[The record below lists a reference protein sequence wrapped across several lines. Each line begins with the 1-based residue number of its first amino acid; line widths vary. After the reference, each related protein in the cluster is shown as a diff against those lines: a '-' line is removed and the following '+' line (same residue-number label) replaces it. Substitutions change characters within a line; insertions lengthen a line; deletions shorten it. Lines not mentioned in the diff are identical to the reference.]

1 MWVIDVLEE
10 LAKSVQQ
17 ITFRDNN
24 VDREADIE
32 FALDVVELS
41 RDPSSSFLD
50 SFGWIFDQTVGGNN

>member
-1 MWVIDVLEE
+1 VHGVIDVLEE

-41 RDPSSSFLD
+41 RDPSGSFL
-50 SFGWIFDQTVGGNN
+50 IRLGGSLIRLSAE